1 MKERLFKF
9 VLDRPL
15 IVLLLSLIF
24 VFGAAAGASNL
35 VFKSDYRV
43 FFSDENPQLNAFE
56 AMQKIYSKSDNVAF
70 VLSPKDGEVF
80 TPSVLAAVYELTQEA
95 WQVPYSSRVDSL
107 SNYQHTEAEDDDLTV
122 ADLVLDPE
130 VLTPEDMPR
139 MSEIAITEP
148 LLLHKLI
155 SDRKHVTVVN
165 VTVQLPGVDPTKEVP
180 EVVASVR
187 AMKAAFMEAHPDI
200 DVHLSGIVMMNN
212 SFAESSLN
220 DNATLVPLMFGMV
233 ILALIALL
241 RSFTGTLATVVIIF
255 ISIISTMGLAGWT
268 GFFLTGPSASTPIMV
283 LTLAVADCV
292 HILSSMF
299 YDMRHGA
306 SKRDALLHSLRINY
320 QPVFLTSA
328 TTAIGFLSLNFSDS
342 PPFNDL
348 GNMVAAGVMLAFVF
362 SVTTFPALLK
372 LLPMKVKVVE
382 EDHSGYM
389 EKLADFV
396 IAKRKLL
403 LPGMSAVIAV
413 LVLMLPNNVL
423 NDDFVKYFDTSV
435 PFRQATDYMQDNLSG
450 LTTMEVSIISGES
463 SGVNEPAFLKTL
475 GDFSSWMREQPE
487 TDHVNTLS
495 DIIKRLNKNM
505 NADDES
511 YYRLPDTREMSAQ
524 YLLMY
529 EISLA
534 YGLDMNNQLDIDKS
548 STRVVVTFRNLTSV
562 EQIDIENRIHAWFT
576 EHAPA
581 YQAEVA
587 SPNLMFAHIGQRN
600 IESMLVGTA
609 SALVLI
615 SLLLGFAL
623 RSVRFGA
630 ISLIPNMAPA
640 AMGFGVWFMIDG
652 QIGLALSVV
661 AGMTLGIVVDDTV
674 HFLSK
679 YLHARNDKGY
689 NTEAAVRYAFSSV
702 GRALV
707 ITTLVLV
714 AGFLVLA
721 QSSFK
726 LNADMGLLT
735 AITILIALIVDF
747 LFLPP
752 LLMVLDKDKNEPE
765 AQSKKIDSDT
775 SSTKGDS
782 HDSEQQTA

>member
-24 VFGAAAGASNL
+24 VVGAAAGAGNL
-35 VFKSDYRV
+35 IFKSDYRV

-80 TPSVLAAVYELTQEA
+80 SPKTLAAVHELTEAA
-95 WQVPYSSRVDSL
+95 WQVPYSTRVDSL
-107 SNYQHTEAEDDDLTV
+107 SNYQHTEAEEDDLIV
-122 ADLVLDPE
+122 EDLVLDPE
-130 VLTPEDMPR
+130 MLNPEGMSR
-139 MSEIAITEP
+139 ISEIAVGEP

-155 SDRKHVTVVN
+155 SERKHVTVVN
-165 VTVQLPGVDPTKEVP
+165 VTVQLPAIDPTKEVP
-180 EVVASVR
+180 EVVAKVR
-187 AMKAAFMEAHPDI
+187 EMKATFMEAHPDI
-200 DVHLSGIVMMNN
+200 QVHLSGIVMMNN
-212 SFAESSLN
+212 SFAESSLK

-306 SKRDALLHSLRINY
+306 TKRDALLHSLRINY

-396 IAKRKLL
+396 IAKRKVL
-403 LPGMSAVIAV
+403 LPGMSVGMAI

-450 LTTMEVSIISGES
+450 LTTMEVSISTGES
-463 SGVNEPAFLKTL
+463 SGINDPAFLKTL
-475 GDFSSWMREQPE
+475 GDFSTWLREQPE

-495 DIIKRLNKNM
+495 DTLKRLNKNM
-505 NADDES
+505 HGDDES
-511 YYRLPDTREMSAQ
+511 YYRLPDDRELSAQ
-524 YLLMY
+524 YLLLY
-529 EISLA
+529 EMSLP
-534 YGLDMNNQLDIDKS
+534 YGLDLNNQLDVDKS
-548 STRVVVTFRNLTSV
+548 STRLVVTFQNLTSV
-562 EQIDIENRIHAWFT
+562 EQIDIEDRIYAWFAAN
-576 EHAPA
+576 APN
-581 YQAEVA
+581 YTAEVA

-600 IESMLVGTA
+600 IESMLIGTA
-609 SALVLI
+609 LALVLI

-640 AMGFGVWFMIDG
+640 AMGFGVWFLIDG

-707 ITTLVLV
+707 ITTMVLV
-714 AGFLVLA
+714 AGFMVLA
-721 QSSFK
+721 QSTFK

-752 LLMVLDKDKNEPE
+752 LLMVLDKDKPE
-765 AQSKKIDSDT
+765 ESKKDT
-775 SSTKGDS
+775 PVTASEQGDS

>member
-24 VFGAAAGASNL
+24 VVGAAAGAGNL
-35 VFKSDYRV
+35 IFKSDYRV

-80 TPSVLAAVYELTQEA
+80 SPKTLSAVHELTEAA
-95 WQVPYSSRVDSL
+95 WQVPYSTRVDSL
-107 SNYQHTEAEDDDLTV
+107 SNYQHTEAEEDDLIV
-122 ADLVLDPE
+122 EDLVLDPE
-130 VLTPEDMPR
+130 MLNPEGMSR
-139 MSEIAITEP
+139 ISEIAVGEP

-155 SDRKHVTVVN
+155 SERKHVTVVN
-165 VTVQLPGVDPTKEVP
+165 VTVQLPAIDPTKEVP
-180 EVVASVR
+180 EVVAKVR
-187 AMKAAFMEAHPDI
+187 EMKATFMEAHPDI
-200 DVHLSGIVMMNN
+200 QVHLSGIVMMNN
-212 SFAESSLN
+212 SFAESSLK

-241 RSFTGTLATVVIIF
+241 RSFTGTLATVIVIV
-255 ISIISTMGLAGWT
+255 ISIASTMGLAGWT
-268 GFFLTGPSASTPIMV
+268 GFFLTGPSATTPIMV

-306 SKRDALLHSLRINY
+306 TKRDALLNSLRINY

-396 IAKRKLL
+396 IAKRKVL
-403 LPGMSAVIAV
+403 LPGMSVGMAI

-450 LTTMEVSIISGES
+450 LTTMEVSISTGES
-463 SGVNEPAFLKTL
+463 SGINDPAFLKTL
-475 GDFSSWMREQPE
+475 GDFSAWLREQPE

-495 DIIKRLNKNM
+495 DTLKRLNKNM
-505 NADDES
+505 HGDDDS
-511 YYRLPDTREMSAQ
+511 YYRLPDDRELSAQ
-524 YLLMY
+524 YLLLY
-529 EISLA
+529 EMSLP
-534 YGLDMNNQLDIDKS
+534 YGLDLNNQLDVDKS
-548 STRVVVTFRNLTSV
+548 STRLVITFQNLTSV
-562 EQIDIENRIHAWFT
+562 EQIDIENRIYAWFAAN
-576 EHAPA
+576 APNYTA
-581 YQAEVA
+581 KVA
-587 SPNLMFAHIGQRN
+587 SPNLMFAHIGQTN
-600 IESMLVGTA
+600 IKSMLTGTVL
-609 SALVLI
+609 ALVLI

-640 AMGFGVWFMIDG
+640 AMGFGVWFLIDG

-707 ITTLVLV
+707 ITTMVLV
-714 AGFLVLA
+714 AGFMVLA
-721 QSSFK
+721 QSTFK
-726 LNADMGLLT
+726 MNADMGMLT
-735 AITILIALIVDF
+735 ALTILIALIVDF

-752 LLMVLDKDKNEPE
+752 LLMVLDKDKPE
-765 AQSKKIDSDT
+765 ESSKDT
-775 SSTKGDS
+775 PVTASEQGDS